1 MARQERPAPDLS
13 TIIFR
18 EGEAGEW
25 QRDNYLEYH
34 QRSVQTMR
42 YVDNDCL
49 KEFGLLNGVGWM
61 LNNSGLMQ
69 LYTNPQ
75 PTYEALTLKFLSSFS
90 YITPPSATQFLTGL
104 STFRMSGTEYSLN
117 QTQIAQILGFRH
129 GDGVH
134 CRILDGWPE
143 IAFGV

>member
-18 EGEAGEW
+18 EGEAGER
-25 QRDNYLEYH
+25 QRDKYLGYY
-34 QRSVQTMR
+34 QRSVQPMR

-49 KEFGLLNGVGWM
+49 KELGLLDGVGWM
-61 LNNSGLMQ
+61 LNASGLTQ
-69 LYTNPQ
+69 LCTNPQ
-75 PTYEALTLKFLSSFS
+75 PTYEALTLEFLSSFS
-90 YITPPSATQFLTGL
+90 YITRPGAALFLTGL
-104 STFRMSGTEYSLN
+104 AIFRMFGTEYSLN

-134 CRILDGWPE
+134 CCIP
-143 IAFGV
+143 